1 MVRFARR
8 FILFTFLVC
17 FNFVNGQDIPGY
29 NMSNYA
35 GVSGIDLQPA
45 SIADMRYKFDLTLVG
60 AGIDLNNNYIAVNG
74 QSVRDG
80 SIFKP
85 FTGNFQTQFMYENTS
100 STDKAVGL
108 NAYVQLPSF
117 AVSITK
123 NFSIAFTER
132 IRSLFNIDNVSP
144 QLAHFMYTGLS

>member
-45 SIADMRYKFDLTLVG
+45 CIADMRYKFDMTIVG
-60 AGIDLNNNYIAVNG
+60 AGIDFNNNYRINIKLLG
-74 QSVRDG
+74 PFIKLYHSILSRIHPTFLYSV
-80 SIFKP
+80 
-85 FTGNFQTQFMYENTS
+85 
-100 STDKAVGL
+100 
-108 NAYVQLPSF
+108 
-117 AVSITK
+117 
-123 NFSIAFTER
+123 
-132 IRSLFNIDNVSP
+132 
-144 QLAHFMYTGLS
+144 